1 MHQPTAC
8 TTDKMQLELDF
19 LHSFFV

>member
-8 TTDKMQLELDF
+8 TTDKMQLDF